1 MKQRTLARA
10 AVAVALSLA
19 ATISARAETLV
30 YCSEASPESFNPMLG
45 LGGTTYDANAQI
57 YNRLVELERG
67 SSEIVPALAESWDI
81 SKDGLTYTFHL
92 RRGVKWHTRPEFT
105 PTRDFNADDVVFTF
119 DRQRNKDNPYF
130 SVGGG
135 VYEYYDGMGFNELI
149 TNVDK
154 VDDYTVRLTLARP
167 DASLLAALTP
177 EPMSIMSAEYA
188 DAMLAAGTP
197 DVIDTT
203 PVGTGAFVMI
213 DYQKD
218 SVIRYQ
224 AFHDYWARAAG
235 MDDRVAKVE
244 NLVFTITPDASV
256 RVAKL
261 RADECQ
267 VVRFPNPADVA
278 ALKADPNI
286 VTQEA
291 PELYYGYLG
300 YNAQKTPLGDKRVRQ
315 ALNYATNLDDIMKA
329 VFLGITGQK
338 AAALIPPSLWGS
350 DPNAK
355 PYPYDPEKAKQ
366 LLAEAGYPNGFTTK
380 IWAMPVQRPY
390 MPDGERAAE
399 LIQADWA
406 AVGVKA
412 EIVTYE
418 WGEYLKRSRDGEH
431 DAVLLGWGYDFA
443 DPGQILVLGWT
454 CKAAEVGANRSRW
467 CNPEFDKLVEE
478 AQLVS
483 DQAERTG
490 LYLQAQ
496 KIFYE
501 EAPALLIAYPVGY
514 MMSSPKVEGLK
525 PQPVGGQ
532 AFFGVSLKQ

>member
-1 MKQRTLARA
+1 MKQHILAC
-10 AVAVALSLA
+10 A
-19 ATISARAETLV
+19 ATAGALLVAATMPATADTLI

-67 SSEIVPALAESWDI
+67 SSEIVPALAESWEI

-119 DRQRNKDNPYF
+119 DRQRNEDDPYF
-130 SVGGG
+130 KVGGG
-135 VYEYYDGMGFNELI
+135 VYEYYYGMGFNELI
-149 TNVDK
+149 TDVK
-154 VDDYTVRLTLARP
+154 KIDDYTVQLTLARP

-177 EPMSIMSAEYA
+177 EPMSVMSAEYA
-188 DAMLAAGTP
+188 AAMLAAGTP

-203 PVGTGAFVMI
+203 PVGTGAFVMV

-224 AFHDYWARAAG
+224 AFDDYWAKAAG
-235 MDDRVAKVE
+235 MADRVAMVE
-244 NLVFTITPDASV
+244 NLIFAITPDASV

-261 RADECQ
+261 RADECH
-267 VVRFPNPADVA
+267 VMRFPNPADVA

-300 YNAQKTPLGDKRVRQ
+300 YNAQKEPLGDKRVRQ
-315 ALNYATNLDDIMKA
+315 ALSYAVNLDDIMKS
-329 VFLGITGQK
+329 VFLDVTGQK

-350 DPNAK
+350 DPDAK
-355 PYPYDPEKAKQ
+355 SYPYDPQKAKQ
-366 LLAEAGYPNGFTTK
+366 LLAEAGYPDGFATE

-390 MPDGERAAE
+390 MPNGQRAAE

-412 EIVTYE
+412 KIVSYE
-418 WGEYLKRSRDGEH
+418 WGEYLKRSREGEH
-431 DAVLLGWGYDFA
+431 QTVLLGWGYDFA

-454 CKAAEVGANRSRW
+454 CQAAEVGANRSRW
-467 CNPEFDKLVEE
+467 CNRDFDKLVEE

-483 DQAERTG
+483 DQAKRTE

-514 MMSSPKVEGLK
+514 IMSSPKVEGLK